1 MTTFPYVKDN
11 GNRVLK
17 KLKVDMIMELGNNIL
32 DKVDK
37 EFNLKKYIQKIFF
50 TKNVNIH
57 IGVSLS
63 QLEVSGG
70 MAEGN

>member
-1 MTTFPYVKDN
+1 MPKEFD
-11 GNRVLK
+11 
-17 KLKVDMIMELGNNIL
+17 VDMYNFDPE
-32 DKVDK
+32 
-37 EFNLKKYIQKIFF
+37 IFV
-50 TKNVNIH
+50 TKSVNIR

>member
-11 GNRVLK
+11 GNRLLK

-37 EFNLKKYIQKIFF
+37 EFNLKKCLNVRQKLGTRKIL
-50 TKNVNIH
+50 KIKKKK
-57 IGVSLS
+57 I
-63 QLEVSGG
+63 
-70 MAEGN
+70 

>member
-11 GNRVLK
+11 GNRLLK

-37 EFNLKKYIQKIFF
+37 EFNLKKNINKNIFY
-50 TKNVNIH
+50 
-57 IGVSLS
+57 
-63 QLEVSGG
+63 
-70 MAEGN
+70 